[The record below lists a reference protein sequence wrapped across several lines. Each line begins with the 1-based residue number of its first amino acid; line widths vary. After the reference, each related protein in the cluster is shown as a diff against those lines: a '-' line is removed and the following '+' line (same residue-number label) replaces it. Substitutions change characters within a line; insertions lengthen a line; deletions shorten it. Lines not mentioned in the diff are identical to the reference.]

1 MARESTVKAED
12 LSAFLEGIEAFK
24 RAEMVRGGRSV
35 KTEYVEVVKGP
46 HGYMTDEFRARAR
59 DGAARRLS
67 GRQRVWVVPGVVK
80 ETLYCSGKTNCLRCA
95 IFCRPQPQDNVVF
108 IYSCIK

>member
-59 DGAARRLS
+59 DGAARRP
-67 GRQRVWVVPGVVK
+67 GRQRVWVVK
-80 ETLYCSGKTNCLRCA
+80 ETLYCSGKTNCLRKCGGFGA
-95 IFCRPQPQDNVVF
+95 CVEGEYEFSILQ
-108 IYSCIK
+108 